1 MQVILAPQGVEE
13 REKSIVRKF
22 RGKTL
27 RNLEVSHVVGNPLS
41 RTDVK
46 ASLMQCAQGASR
58 GAVQRVVIVAD
69 RDWLAGPSTDKRTI
83 FAAMLA
89 ESVCED
95 TGVVADSMV
104 AEVVDRSLGQQV
116 KATHPSVGYISS
128 AELMAL
134 FTSQVVEHEDL
145 NVCWRELLCVDGSEI
160 YIKDARLYTSLNL
173 QSTWRDLEESAQ
185 ARSVFTT
192 GHGPTTGVCR
202 RTGCARV
209 PPCCCETRH
218 AAAACALLLLLRR

>member
-1 MQVILAPQGVEE
+1 MVPSGSKMVILAQPGVEE
-13 REKSIVRKF
+13 RQKSIVRKF

-46 ASLMQCAQGASR
+46 QALMTCAEGAGR
-58 GAVQRVVIVAD
+58 GSVQRVVIVAD

-95 TGVVADSMV
+95 AGVVSDSMV

-116 KATHPSVGYISS
+116 KATHPTVGYISS

-145 NVCWRELLCVDGSEI
+145 NGVWCACGVVVLWCGVQAPATRVDSPDLVSVVTFSGTHGGLLSDLPMFLLCLYNASKARASQRDG
-160 YIKDARLYTSLNL
+160 L
-173 QSTWRDLEESAQ
+173 
-185 ARSVFTT
+185 
-192 GHGPTTGVCR
+192 
-202 RTGCARV
+202 
-209 PPCCCETRH
+209 
-218 AAAACALLLLLRR
+218 